1 MSKFRWVYLAHLG
14 YNMWGDPAVDKNG
27 LRGQPTT
34 MPQTIASYK
43 LRFDEDAW
51 HKITDD
57 LKAAGANTIVLDLG
71 EGVKYDSHP
80 ELAVEGSWSKQKLYD
95 ELSRLRGM
103 GFEVIPKLNFS
114 ACHDYWLGE
123 WAYMLS
129 TKGYYKTVCDLIA
142 EVSELFSHP
151 ELFHIGMDEETYSH
165 QQNYNYCVI
174 RQGDQWWY
182 DFEIICNA
190 VERAGARPWIWSDYV
205 WHHPEE
211 FYARMSKEVVQS
223 NWYYGN
229 FNPDDR
235 YQGYYN
241 ELADRG
247 FDQIPTGSNWSV
259 AGNLQ
264 KTAEYIKALPQ
275 DNILGIQ
282 QTVWYPTL
290 NDKLDRHGGAIKDL
304 AEAKKIFES

>member
-1 MSKFRWVYLAHLG
+1 
-14 YNMWGDPAVDKNG
+14 
-27 LRGQPTT
+27 
-34 MPQTIASYK
+34 
-43 LRFDEDAW
+43 
-51 HKITDD
+51 
-57 LKAAGANTIVLDLG
+57 
-71 EGVKYDSHP
+71 
-80 ELAVEGSWSKQKLYD
+80 
-95 ELSRLRGM
+95 M